1 MIATPQVGFLE
12 AFKLFWLNYINFKGR
27 SRRSEYW
34 WVMLWHIIILLPF
47 NFLNGLASAISD
59 ELSYIILTIIILYYI
74 VTFLPNL
81 ALTARR
87 FHDYGFSMLVPIINI
102 IVCILGYL
110 NLIIVV
116 SSMVGLIASSSST
129 FGVIAL
135 NFLILFIIASFGLQ
149 IFILVIS
156 VMDSKE
162 EANKYG
168 PSPKYVQYEAPYIAP
183 KQGDITDN
191 GNETEAARENINTTN
206 EETPLKENH
215 NMDNKKM

>member
-47 NFLNGLASAISD
+47 NFLRALASAISD

-81 ALTARR
+81 ALTVRR

-168 PSPKYVQYEAPYIAP
+168 PSPKYVQYEASYIEP
-183 KQGDITDN
+183 NQGNMHQQTHQPITS
-191 GNETEAARENINTTN
+191 N
-206 EETPLKENH
+206 EEGLPQKDNYNTDHK
-215 NMDNKKM
+215 NM

>member
-34 WVMLWHIIILLPF
+34 WVKLWHIIILLPF
-47 NFLNGLASAISD
+47 NFLRGLASIISD
-59 ELSYIILTIIILYYI
+59 ELGYIFLTIIILYCI
-74 VTFLPNL
+74 AAFLPDL

-102 IVCILGYL
+102 IVYILGYL

-116 SSMVGLIASSSST
+116 SLMVGLIESSTST

-149 IFILVIS
+149 IFVLVIS

-168 PSPKYVQYEAPYIAP
+168 PSPKYVQYEASYIEP
-183 KQGDITDN
+183 NQGNTHQPINSTENGLPQKDNYNTDH
-191 GNETEAARENINTTN
+191 
-206 EETPLKENH
+206 K
-215 NMDNKKM
+215 NM

>member
-168 PSPKYVQYEAPYIAP
+168 PSPKYVQYEASYIEP
-183 KQGDITDN
+183 NQGNMHQQTHQQTHQPITS
-191 GNETEAARENINTTN
+191 N
-206 EETPLKENH
+206 EEGLPQKDNYNTDHK
-215 NMDNKKM
+215 NM

>member
-135 NFLILFIIASFGLQ
+135 NFFNPFYHCFVWLTNFY
-149 IFILVIS
+149 IS
-156 VMDSKE
+156 D
-162 EANKYG
+162 
-168 PSPKYVQYEAPYIAP
+168 
-183 KQGDITDN
+183 
-191 GNETEAARENINTTN
+191 
-206 EETPLKENH
+206 
-215 NMDNKKM
+215 